1 MRDSGATLQEFT
13 CAQLRGLCRS
23 YDIPPHEPERLVTRL
38 LGPVADRPVQQ
49 PPAWPSDVADDATPL
64 EFSVAFDGGGRRK
77 LRVLGETIAE
87 APSVTA
93 NTRAAEQFIDTIHER
108 DGVALDKLHAVQ
120 DLFRTDQPQGA
131 FSWWY
136 SMIFSPGGP
145 PKFKVYFNP
154 AVHGAEKAPALVEEA
169 LARLGLPQ
177 AHTTVH
183 KHALRRF
190 GSDVIAFFAVDL
202 DSDPQ
207 ARVKLYVSHLS
218 GTAEDAARA
227 AEAVPGIEHERVH
240 EFCAALGEDTAVFDG
255 RPLVS
260 SYSFV
265 DGDTSAPSN
274 YSLYVPVRDYVPDD
288 AVARRRVIRA
298 LAPHGVD
305 TAEIDDVISAVATRP
320 LTDNRGLLAHVSL
333 RMSPGDT
340 GTTLYVSSEAYGG
353 TR

>member
-1 MRDSGATLQEFT
+1 M
-13 CAQLRGLCRS
+13 
-23 YDIPPHEPERLVTRL
+23 TRL
-38 LGPVADRPVQQ
+38 LGPVAERPVQQ

-64 EFSVAFDGGGRRK
+64 EFSVAFDGDRRK

-87 APSVTA
+87 TPSVA
-93 NTRAAEQFIDTIHER
+93 ENTRAAEHFVDTAAER
-108 DGVALDKLHAVQ
+108 DGVALDKLRAVQ
-120 DLFRTDQPQGA
+120 DLFRPEQPQGA

-136 SMIFSPGGP
+136 SMIFSPEGP

-154 AVHGAEKAPALVEEA
+154 AVRGAERAPELVGEA
-169 LARLGLPQ
+169 LKRLGLPE
-177 AHTTVH
+177 ADATVH
-183 KHALRRF
+183 EHALHRF
-190 GSDVIAFFAVDL
+190 GSDTASFFAVDL
-202 DSDPQ
+202 DSGPQ

-227 AEAVPGIEHERVH
+227 AEAVPGIEHELVYD
-240 EFCAALGEDTAVFDG
+240 FCAALGEDTVVFDG

-265 DGDTSAPSN
+265 DGDTSTPSG

-288 AVARRRVIRA
+288 AVARERVVRA
-298 LAPHGVD
+298 LRPHGVD
-305 TAEIDDVISAVATRP
+305 AAEIDDIIGAVTTRP

-333 RMSPGDT
+333 RMSPEDT

-353 TR
+353 TP